1 MIEVNGM
8 AHVILTV
15 SQCDK
20 ARAFYGELLP
30 FLGLQKVYDGNN
42 FLYHVG
48 GRTAVG
54 IQRCAAEHEGQR
66 FVANRIG
73 LHHFCI
79 RARSREDVDRVAA
92 KLREMG
98 AHIDRGPMAGDW
110 APGYYYI
117 VFEDPARIPG
127 NRGEQ
132 RHRCVLA
139 LKQVGGLQNTC
150 AQAGITAGRRDSC
163 TQNHP
168 I

>member
-1 MIEVNGM
+1 MIEINGM

-15 SQCDK
+15 SQWDK
-20 ARAFYGELLP
+20 ARAFYAELLP
-30 FLGLQKVYDGNN
+30 FLGLTKVYDGNN

-54 IQRCAAEHEGQR
+54 IQRCAPEHEGQR
-66 FVANRIG
+66 FVASRIG

-79 RARSREDVDRVAA
+79 RARSREDVDAVAA

-98 AHIDRGPMAGDW
+98 AHIDRGPIAGDW

-117 VFEDPARIPG
+117 VFEDPDGIRLEVNFIPG
-127 NRGEQ
+127 KGLL
-132 RHRCVLA
+132 VLS
-139 LKQVGGLQNTC
+139 L
-150 AQAGITAGRRDSC
+150 I
-163 TQNHP
+163 H

>member
-15 SQCDK
+15 SQWDK
-20 ARAFYGELLP
+20 AHAFYGELLP
-30 FLGLQKVYDGNN
+30 FLGLTKVYDGNN

-54 IQRCAAEHEGQR
+54 IQRCAPEHEGQR
-66 FVANRIG
+66 FVASRIG

-98 AHIDRGPMAGDW
+98 AYIDRGPMAGDW

-117 VFEDPARIPG
+117 VFEDPDGIRLEVNFVPG
-127 NRGEQ
+127 RGL
-132 RHRCVLA
+132 LA
-139 LKQVGGLQNTC
+139 TDPPLNPSRDPDWNQNS
-150 AQAGITAGRRDSC
+150 G
-163 TQNHP
+163 P
-168 I
+168 PKF